1 MQDVN
6 NELITMQ
13 EAATRLCVTT
23 QTVRTWGRMG
33 LIRLIRLPRGMFR
46 VPRSEVDR
54 VLAEG
59 STTSRST
66 ETPDVNENSNGDL
79 GQQRSGIGGQ
89 QTQCTA
95 VSS

>member
-6 NELITMQ
+6 DGLITMQ

-54 VLAEG
+54 ILA
-59 STTSRST
+59 T
-66 ETPDVNENSNGDL
+66 EEVNYESANKTKP
-79 GQQRSGIGGQ
+79 Q
-89 QTQCTA
+89 A
-95 VSS
+95 